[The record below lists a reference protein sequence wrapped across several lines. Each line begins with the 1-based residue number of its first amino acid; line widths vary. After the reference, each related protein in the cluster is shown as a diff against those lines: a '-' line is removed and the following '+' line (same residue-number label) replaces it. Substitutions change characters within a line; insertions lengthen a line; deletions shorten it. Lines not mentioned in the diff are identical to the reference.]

1 MKLTS
6 SCETVPVASRSLRT
20 GLRLA
25 IAAAALL
32 LNAGAASAADYPS
45 KPIRFLV
52 GFSPGGG
59 LDISCRYWAQKL
71 IALTTQQ
78 VIVENRPGAASE
90 LAVRLLMASTADGYT
105 MLCAS
110 ASAGILSS
118 KPNPP
123 FDIRTDV
130 APVIQMTQFTFV
142 LYVNRESPVKSVAE
156 LIAYAKARPG
166 QLNYGSVGMGST
178 THLAFEL
185 FKLTTGIDVVHI
197 PFKGTAQTAAA
208 MIGGEI
214 QIGLDG
220 IASLKP
226 HFESGRLRPVAVISA
241 KRSSALPDVVGMQE
255 AGIAGINVITWTGVV
270 APAKTPKK
278 LIDTLNAHFNT
289 ILKDTDV
296 KTFFLSQG
304 YETAGGTPG
313 EFGRLLAEE
322 VATWNN
328 VIRVAKIQFD

>member
-1 MKLTS
+1 M
-6 SCETVPVASRSLRT
+6 ANRSLRT
-20 GLRLA
+20 CLRLA

-71 IALTTQQ
+71 IALTAQQ

-142 LYVNRESPVKSVAE
+142 LYVSRELPVKSVAE

-166 QLNYGSVGMGST
+166 RLNYGSVGTGST
-178 THLAFEL
+178 THLGFEL

-208 MIGGEI
+208 VIGGEI

-220 IASLKP
+220 IAALKP

-278 LIDTLNAHFNT
+278 LVDTLNAHFNS
-289 ILKDTDV
+289 ILKDPDV
-296 KTFFLSQG
+296 RTFFLSQG

-313 EFGRLLAEE
+313 DFGRLLAEE

-328 VIRVAKIQFD
+328 VIRAAKIQFD

>member
-1 MKLTS
+1 M
-6 SCETVPVASRSLRT
+6 RT

-130 APVIQMTQFTFV
+130 APVIQMTQFTCV
-142 LYVNRESPVKSVAE
+142 LYVKRESPVKSVAE